1 METMPALALSPAEV
15 ADLRAA
21 FPYFAAHDALA
32 ARGDA
37 LAAAYLD
44 AAATSQRP
52 TAVLD
57 AERRFLET
65 ANAAVHRGT
74 SGAVGAATEAFE
86 GARAAVARFV
96 GAAAPEQIVWAENA
110 TDALNIIAL
119 GIGEANAGLGA
130 SSANA
135 AQLGV
140 PGSERFALGPG
151 DEILVTEAE
160 HHANLIP
167 WQRLAAKTGASFR
180 YIPVREDGT
189 WTLDDARAAIND
201 RTRIFAFAHVSN
213 ATGYVAPVAEL
224 TELARSVGAITVLD
238 ACQSVPH
245 IPVDFTA
252 LGVDFAAFSGHKML
266 GPNGIG
272 VLYGRPELL
281 AALPPSRTGGSAI
294 TKVTMESADY
304 MPPPMRFE
312 PGTQPVSQAVGLGAA
327 VAFLEAVGMERAAAR
342 EHELVERLV
351 AGIEATPGV
360 RLLGPDDPSLRVA
373 LAAVSVEGLHA
384 HDVGQ
389 FLDEQ
394 GVLVRV
400 GHHCAQPLH
409 RALGITSSTRASVH
423 LTTTEDEVD
432 RFLDAI
438 RGAQRY
444 FGVEVA
450 A

>member
-1 METMPALALSPAEV
+1 MSARAFTPAEV
-15 ADLRAA
+15 SDLRAA
-21 FPYFAAHDALA
+21 FPYFAAHDLS
-32 ARGDA
+32 GDGP
-37 LAAAYLD
+37 AYLD

-52 TAVLD
+52 AAVLD

-74 SGAVGAATEAFE
+74 SGAVGEATGAFE
-86 GARAAVARFV
+86 GARAAVAAFV
-96 GAAAPEQIVWAENA
+96 GAATPEQIVWAENA
-110 TDALNIIAL
+110 TDALNIVAL
-119 GIGEANAGLGA
+119 GIGEANAGLGVA
-130 SSANA
+130 
-135 AQLGV
+135 
-140 PGSERFALGPG
+140 GSERFALGAG

-167 WQRLAAKTGASFR
+167 WQRLAAKTGATFT

-189 WTLDDARAAIND
+189 WTLDDARAALTP
-201 RTRIFAFAHVSN
+201 RTKIFAFAHVSN
-213 ATGYVAPVAEL
+213 VTGYVAPVAEL
-224 TELARSVGAITVLD
+224 VELARAVGAVTVLD

-245 IPVDFTA
+245 IPVDFGA

-281 AALPPSRTGGSAI
+281 AALPPARTGGSAI
-294 TKVTMESADY
+294 TRVTMESAEF
-304 MPPPMRFE
+304 MPPPLRFE
-312 PGTQPVSQAVGLGAA
+312 PGTQPVSQVVGLGAA
-327 VAFLEAVGMERAAAR
+327 VDFITRADLARAAVR

-351 AGIEATPGV
+351 AGITETPGL
-360 RLLGPDDPSLRVA
+360 RLLGPADTSQRIA
-373 LAAVSVEGLHA
+373 LTAVSVAGVHA

-432 RFLDAI
+432 RFLDAL

-444 FGVEVA
+444 FGAEVSA
-450 A
+450 

>member
-21 FPYFAAHDALA
+21 FPYFAAHDDLA
-32 ARGDA
+32 VRTGDPSP
-37 LAAAYLD
+37 AYLD

-110 TDALNIIAL
+110 TDALNIVAL
-119 GIGEANAGLGA
+119 GIAEANAGLGVA
-130 SSANA
+130 
-135 AQLGV
+135 
-140 PGSERFALGPG
+140 GSERFALGPG

-189 WTLDDARAAIND
+189 WAIDDARAALNE
-201 RTRIFAFAHVSN
+201 RTRIFAFAHISN
-213 ATGYVAPVAEL
+213 VTGYTAPVAEL
-224 TELARSVGAITVLD
+224 AELARSVGAITVLD

-245 IPVDFTA
+245 IPVDFAA

-327 VAFLEAVGMERAAAR
+327 VSFLESVGMDRAAAR

-351 AGIEATPGV
+351 AGIAATPGV
-360 RLLGPDDPSLRVA
+360 RLLGPEDPSQRVA

-432 RFLDAI
+432 RFLDAL

>member
-1 METMPALALSPAEV
+1 METMPAPALAPAEL
-15 ADLRAA
+15 AQLRAA
-21 FPYFAAHDALA
+21 FPYFAAADGLA
-32 ARGDA
+32 DR
-37 LAAAYLD
+37 AAAPAYLD
-44 AAATSQRP
+44 SAATSQRP
-52 TAVLD
+52 AVVLD

-110 TDALNIIAL
+110 TDALNIVAL
-119 GIGEANAGLGA
+119 GIGEANAGLGVA
-130 SSANA
+130 
-135 AQLGV
+135 
-140 PGSERFALGPG
+140 GSERFALGSG

-167 WQRLAAKTGASFR
+167 WQRLAAKTGAKLRFV
-180 YIPVREDGT
+180 PVREDGT
-189 WTLDDARAAIND
+189 WTLDDARAALNE
-201 RTRIFAFAHVSN
+201 RTRIFAFAHISN
-213 ATGYVAPVAEL
+213 VTGLVAPVAEL
-224 TELARSVGAITVLD
+224 AELARAAGAVTVLD

-245 IPVDFTA
+245 VPVDFAA

-281 AALPPSRTGGSAI
+281 AALPPARTGGSAI
-294 TKVTMESADY
+294 TRVTMEGAEF

-312 PGTQPVSQAVGLGAA
+312 AGTQPVSQAVGLGAA
-327 VAFLEAVGMERAAAR
+327 VGFLEEFGMARAAAR

-351 AGIEATPGV
+351 AGIAATPGV
-360 RLLGPDDPSLRVA
+360 RLLGPADPAKRVA

-409 RALGITSSTRASVH
+409 RALGIASSTRASVH
-423 LTTTEDEVD
+423 VTTTEDEVD
-432 RFLDAI
+432 RFIDAL
-438 RGAQRY
+438 RGALRY
-444 FGVEVA
+444 FGVEA
-450 A
+450 AA

>member
-1 METMPALALSPAEV
+1 MEIMPASALTTALTT
-15 ADLRAA
+15 ADITELRAA
-21 FPYFAAHDALA
+21 FPYFAANDALPSA
-32 ARGDA
+32 P
-37 LAAAYLD
+37 AYLD

-52 TAVLD
+52 ARVLD

-74 SGAVGAATEAFE
+74 SGAVGEATAAFE
-86 GARAAVARFV
+86 GARAAVAAFV
-96 GAAAPEQIVWAENA
+96 GAASAEQIVWAENA
-110 TDALNIIAL
+110 TDALNIVAL
-119 GIGEANAGLGA
+119 GIGEANAGLGV
-130 SSANA
+130 S
-135 AQLGV
+135 
-140 PGSERFALGPG
+140 GSDRFTLEPG

-167 WQRLAAKTGASFR
+167 WQRLAAKTGATFR

-189 WTLDDARAAIND
+189 WTLDDAREALTE

-213 ATGYVAPVAEL
+213 VTGFIAPVAEL
-224 TELARSVGAITVLD
+224 AELARAVGAITVLD

-252 LGVDFAAFSGHKML
+252 LGVDFAAFSSHKML

-272 VLYGRPELL
+272 VLYGKPELL
-281 AALPPSRTGGSAI
+281 DALPPSRTGGSAI
-294 TKVTMESADY
+294 TKVTMESALF
-304 MPPPMRFE
+304 MPAPQRFE

-327 VAFLEAVGMERAAAR
+327 VAFLDEVGMSRSAAR
-342 EHELVERLV
+342 EHELVNRLV
-351 AGIEATPGV
+351 AGIEVTPGL
-360 RLLGPDDPSLRVA
+360 RLLGPANTTQRIA
-373 LAAVSVEGLHA
+373 LTAVSVEGVHA

-423 LTTTEDEVD
+423 VTTTEDEVD
-432 RFLDAI
+432 RFLDAL

-444 FGVEVA
+444 FGAEVSA
-450 A
+450 

>member
-1 METMPALALSPAEV
+1 METMSARAFTPAEV

-21 FPYFAAHDALA
+21 FPYFAAADRSPA
-32 ARGDA
+32 AP
-37 LAAAYLD
+37 AYLD
-44 AAATSQRP
+44 SAATSQRP
-52 TAVLD
+52 AAVLD
-57 AERRFLET
+57 AEREFLET
-65 ANAAVHRGT
+65 SNAAVHRGT
-74 SGAVGAATEAFE
+74 SGAVGTATMAFE
-86 GARAAVARFV
+86 GARAAVAAFV

-110 TDALNIIAL
+110 TDALNIVAL
-119 GIGEANAGLGA
+119 GIGEANAGLGVA
-130 SSANA
+130 
-135 AQLGV
+135 
-140 PGSERFALGPG
+140 GSERFALSTG

-167 WQRLAAKTGASFR
+167 WQRLAAKTGATLR

-189 WTLDDARAAIND
+189 WTLDDAREALTP
-201 RTRIFAFAHVSN
+201 RTKIFAFAHVSN

-224 TELARSVGAITVLD
+224 AELARSVGAVTVLD

-245 IPVDFTA
+245 IPVDFAA

-272 VLYGRPELL
+272 VLYGTPDML
-281 AALPPSRTGGSAI
+281 AALPPAHTGGSAI
-294 TKVTMESADY
+294 TRVTMESAEF
-304 MPPPMRFE
+304 MPPPLRFE
-312 PGTQPVSQAVGLGAA
+312 PGTQPVSQVVGLGAA
-327 VAFLEAVGMERAAAR
+327 VAFLEQADMQRVAAR

-351 AGIEATPGV
+351 AGIAENPGL
-360 RLLGPDDPSLRVA
+360 RLLGPADPARRVA
-373 LAAVSVEGLHA
+373 LTAVSVEGVHA

-409 RALGITSSTRASVH
+409 RAFGIASSTRASVH

-432 RFLDAI
+432 RFLDAL

-444 FGVEVA
+444 FGAEVSA
-450 A
+450 

>member
-1 METMPALALSPAEV
+1 METMSARAFTPAEV

-21 FPYFAAHDALA
+21 FPYFAAQDQREGAP
-32 ARGDA
+32 
-37 LAAAYLD
+37 AYLD
-44 AAATSQRP
+44 SAATSQRP
-52 TAVLD
+52 AVVLD
-57 AERRFLET
+57 AERQFLET

-86 GARAAVARFV
+86 GARAAVAAFV
-96 GAAAPEQIVWAENA
+96 GAEAPEQIVWAENA
-110 TDALNIIAL
+110 TDALNIVAL
-119 GIGEANAGLGA
+119 GIGEANAGLGVA
-130 SSANA
+130 
-135 AQLGV
+135 
-140 PGSERFALGPG
+140 GSERFALGAG

-180 YIPVREDGT
+180 FIPVREDGT
-189 WTLDDARAAIND
+189 WTLDDARAALNA

-213 ATGYVAPVAEL
+213 ATGFVAPVAEL
-224 TELARSVGAITVLD
+224 VELARAVGAITVLD

-245 IPVDFTA
+245 MPVDFAA

-272 VLYGRPELL
+272 VLYGRPEMLD
-281 AALPPSRTGGSAI
+281 ALPPARTGGSAI
-294 TKVTMESADY
+294 TRVTMESAQF
-304 MPPPMRFE
+304 MPAPLRFE
-312 PGTQPVSQAVGLGAA
+312 PGTQPVSQVVGLGAA
-327 VAFLEAVGMERAAAR
+327 VAFLTQADMARTAAR

-351 AGIEATPGV
+351 AGIAENPGL
-360 RLLGPDDPSLRVA
+360 RLLGPADPARRVA
-373 LAAVSVEGLHA
+373 LTAVSVEGIHA

-423 LTTTEDEVD
+423 LTTTADEVD
-432 RFLDAI
+432 RFLDAL

-444 FGVEVA
+444 FGAEVSA
-450 A
+450 

>member
-1 METMPALALSPAEV
+1 METMPALALTPPEV
-15 ADLRAA
+15 TDLRAA
-21 FPYFAAHDALA
+21 FPYFSAPHSGPV
-32 ARGDA
+32 RP
-37 LAAAYLD
+37 AYLD

-52 TAVLD
+52 AAVLD
-57 AERRFLET
+57 AERSFLET

-96 GAAAPEQIVWAENA
+96 GAASPEQIVWAENA
-110 TDALNIIAL
+110 TDALNIVAL
-119 GIGEANAGLGA
+119 GIGEANAGLGVA
-130 SSANA
+130 
-135 AQLGV
+135 
-140 PGSERFALGPG
+140 GSERFALGPG

-167 WQRLAAKTGASFR
+167 WQRLAAKTGAAFR
-180 YIPVREDGT
+180 YVPVREDGT
-189 WTLDDARAAIND
+189 WTLDDARAALST
-201 RTRIFAFAHVSN
+201 RTRVFAFAHVSN
-213 ATGYVAPVAEL
+213 VTGLVAPVAEL
-224 TELARSVGAITVLD
+224 AELARSLGAVTVLD

-245 IPVDFTA
+245 LPVDLDA

-272 VLYGRPELL
+272 VLYGRREAL

-294 TKVTMESADY
+294 TKVTMEAAEY
-304 MPPPMRFE
+304 LPAPMRFE

-327 VAFLEAVGMERAAAR
+327 VAFLEGVGMDRAAAR
-342 EHELVERLV
+342 EHELVGRLV
-351 AGIEATPGV
+351 AGIDALPGV
-360 RLLGPDDPSLRVA
+360 RLLGPADPARRVA
-373 LAAVSVEGLHA
+373 LASVVVDGLHA

-423 LTTTEDEVD
+423 LTTTEDEID
-432 RFLDAI
+432 RFLDAL

>member
-1 METMPALALSPAEV
+1 MSARAFTLAEV
-15 ADLRAA
+15 QDLRAA
-21 FPYFAAHDALA
+21 FPYFAAQDGTSGAP
-32 ARGDA
+32 
-37 LAAAYLD
+37 AYLD

-52 TAVLD
+52 AAVLD
-57 AERRFLET
+57 AERHFLET

-86 GARAAVARFV
+86 GARAALAAFV
-96 GAAAPEQIVWAENA
+96 GAATPEQIVWAENA
-110 TDALNIIAL
+110 TDALNIVAL
-119 GIGEANAGLGA
+119 GMGEANAGLGVA
-130 SSANA
+130 
-135 AQLGV
+135 
-140 PGSERFALGPG
+140 GSERFALGAG

-167 WQRLAAKTGASFR
+167 WQRLAAKTGAALKF
-180 YIPVREDGT
+180 IPVREDGT
-189 WTLDDARAAIND
+189 WTLDDARAALSE
-201 RTRIFAFAHVSN
+201 RTRVFAFAHVSN
-213 ATGYVAPVAEL
+213 VTGFVAPVAEL
-224 TELARSVGAITVLD
+224 ADLARSVGAVTVLD

-245 IPVDFTA
+245 IPVDFAA

-272 VLYGRPELL
+272 VLYGRAEML
-281 AALPPSRTGGSAI
+281 AALPPARTGGSAI
-294 TKVTMESADY
+294 TRVTMESAEF
-304 MPPPMRFE
+304 MPPPLRFE
-312 PGTQPVSQAVGLGAA
+312 PGTQPVSQVVGLGAA
-327 VAFLEAVGMERAAAR
+327 VEFLSAAGMARAAAR
-342 EHELVERLV
+342 EHELVARLV
-351 AGIEATPGV
+351 AGIAETPGLT
-360 RLLGPDDPSLRVA
+360 LLGPADTAQRVA
-373 LAAVSVEGLHA
+373 LTAVSVAGVHA

-432 RFLDAI
+432 RFLDAL

-444 FGVEVA
+444 FGAEVSA
-450 A
+450 

>member
-1 METMPALALSPAEV
+1 MESMGTLTSSEV
-15 ADLRAA
+15 AELRAA
-21 FPYFAAHDALA
+21 FPYFAAQDAA
-32 ARGDA
+32 VNAP
-37 LAAAYLD
+37 AYLD
-44 AAATSQRP
+44 SAATSQRP

-86 GARAAVARFV
+86 GARASVARLV

-110 TDALNIIAL
+110 TDALNIVAL
-119 GIGEANAGLGA
+119 GIGEANAG
-130 SSANA
+130 A
-135 AQLGV
+135 ALGV
-140 PGSERFALGPG
+140 PGSERYLLGPG

-189 WTLDDARAAIND
+189 WSLDDARAALNS
-201 RTRIFAFAHVSN
+201 RTRIFAFGHVSN
-213 ATGYVAPVAEL
+213 ATGFVAPVAEL
-224 TELARSVGAITVLD
+224 AALAREVGAISVLD

-245 IPVDFTA
+245 IPVNFAD

-272 VLYGRPELL
+272 VLYGRPEML
-281 AALPPSRTGGSAI
+281 AALPPARTGGSAI
-294 TKVTMESADY
+294 TRVTMESALF

-327 VAFLEAVGMERAAAR
+327 ADFMYEIGMDRIAAR

-351 AGIEATPGV
+351 SGIRATPGL
-360 RLLGPDDPSLRVA
+360 RLLGPADTSQRVA
-373 LAAVSVEGLHA
+373 LAAVSVDNLHA

-389 FLDEQ
+389 YLDEQ

-423 LTTTEDEVD
+423 LTTTEEEID

-444 FGVEVA
+444 FGVEVSA
-450 A
+450 